1 MSLDSNLQD
10 LRASMQRDKQ
20 AIVLTG
26 LDSYLG
32 YSLIHTTVRT
42 ANLLL
47 QNEASLLSDTYQ
59 KVVIN

>member
-10 LRASMQRDKQ
+10 LRASMQRDKR

-32 YSLIHTTVRT
+32 YSLIHTPVRT